1 MNRTSVNCYSAV
13 LEVSFF
19 TQRQITVL
27 TTVNLILMVG
37 NVLSNALVVFILIK
51 TRQIANIT
59 CKLIFMLSVSDLTVG
74 LFGQTLFT
82 TMFYV
87 QNCLVAHAS
96 IFVSVFAVHLSMY
109 TISIIGVDRYLRIKH
124 YSSFK
129 AIWTTK
135 VVISLIS
142 IAAIFAFFQAVMTTI
157 GLFLDQKL
165 ITGAIYI
172 AADSIILGMIIFL
185 QVLTVRTS
193 NAIYNESQITTTER
207 IDRKITKLS
216 LRIMFL
222 LFFFLTPGPGL
233 HILHSIIENKVTKF
247 EKSVL
252 EFISVIGMIL
262 IFGNSAANAVLFLM
276 TNVKAKRVLRNIKMW
291 L

>member
-13 LEVSFF
+13 LKVSFI
-19 TQRQITVL
+19 TQRQLTVL
-27 TTVNLILMVG
+27 TAVNLILMVG

-51 TRQIANIT
+51 TKQMANIT
-59 CKLIFMLSVSDLTVG
+59 CKLIFMLSVSDLMVG

-96 IFVSVFAVHLSMY
+96 IFVLVFAVHLSIY
-109 TISIIGVDRYLRIKH
+109 IISIIGVDRYLRIKH
-124 YSSFK
+124 YASFK
-129 AIWTTK
+129 VIWTTK

-142 IAAIFAFFQAVMTTI
+142 VATIFALFQAVMTTI
-157 GLFLDQKL
+157 GLLSDQKL
-165 ITGAIYI
+165 ITETIYI

-185 QVLTVRTS
+185 QILTVRTS
-193 NAIYNESQITTTER
+193 NSIHKESQITTSER
-207 IDRKITKLS
+207 IGEKIAKLS

-222 LFFFLTPGPGL
+222 LFFFLTPGPVL
-233 HILHSIIENKVTKF
+233 HILRSIIENKVKKL

-252 EFISVIGMIL
+252 EFFSVIGMIF

-276 TNVKAKRVLRNIKMW
+276 TNVKAKRFLRNIKM
-291 L
+291 